1 MHFLNLFIIC
11 DENGNELPPNSP
23 PPPIQTH
30 ITTLRTGS
38 PMIHVSNSSW
48 QISFT
53 DVAKCLRATLTY
65 YSALWTLYFHL
76 MVTLHL
82 SNMHEKIDAM
92 TVGEAPWEHFI
103 LKYSGPL
110 PKGVS
115 EANIPTWMTNENDV
129 WFHNPVTLLENLLA
143 NPDFEDEF
151 DFTPYQECTEDGSH
165 CYCDFMS
172 GNWSWQQVVCLFI

>member
-1 MHFLNLFIIC
+1 
-11 DENGNELPPNSP
+11 
-23 PPPIQTH
+23 
-30 ITTLRTGS
+30 
-38 PMIHVSNSSW
+38 
-48 QISFT
+48 
-53 DVAKCLRATLTY
+53 
-65 YSALWTLYFHL
+65 

-172 GNWSWQQVVCLFI
+172 GNWSWRQVVCLFI

>member
-53 DVAKCLRATLTY
+53 DVAKCLRETLTY
-65 YSALWTLYFHL
+65 YSAL
-76 MVTLHL
+76 
-82 SNMHEKIDAM
+82 
-92 TVGEAPWEHFI
+92 
-103 LKYSGPL
+103 
-110 PKGVS
+110 
-115 EANIPTWMTNENDV
+115 
-129 WFHNPVTLLENLLA
+129 
-143 NPDFEDEF
+143 
-151 DFTPYQECTEDGSH
+151 
-165 CYCDFMS
+165 
-172 GNWSWQQVVCLFI
+172 